1 MPNRTTRDYEGPA
14 VAPTLQAVLE
24 SALRGEDDLTLDA
37 RYAVANTLAINV
49 LFRINHVTFSIV
61 LGQKA

>member
-1 MPNRTTRDYEGPA
+1 MPNRTTRDYEGPS

-37 RYAVANTLAINV
+37 RFA
-49 LFRINHVTFSIV
+49 LF
-61 LGQKA
+61 L

>member
-37 RYAVANTLAINV
+37 RYVICIAIMIFRSNAIECYLEKIATQV
-49 LFRINHVTFSIV
+49 L
-61 LGQKA
+61 